1 VVAGY
6 RHPLPRNHRLSDLI
20 SAGWHA
26 DPDMRPTAREMA
38 EKIEEI
44 IRTTVDDMKIVPE
57 VCVYVAVYDFV
68 S

>member
-1 VVAGY
+1 
-6 RHPLPRNHRLSDLI
+6 LSDLI

-57 VCVYVAVYDFV
+57 GCVYVAVYDFV